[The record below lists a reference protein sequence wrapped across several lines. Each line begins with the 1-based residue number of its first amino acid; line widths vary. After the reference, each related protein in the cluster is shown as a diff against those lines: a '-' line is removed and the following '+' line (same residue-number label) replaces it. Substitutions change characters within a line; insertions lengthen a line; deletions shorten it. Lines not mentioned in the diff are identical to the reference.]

1 MKPEEVEGFLS
12 QFATGCQLIHKHMTK
27 PIEEFEKELARVYM
41 SRVNILKAKV
51 NDLSLD
57 EAWDRFYEEKNNF
70 IRHNKYDF
78 HGKSFKNC
86 C

>member
-57 EAWDRFYEEKNNF
+57 EAWDRFYVEKNNF
-70 IRHNKYDF
+70 IEKWGPKDEA
-78 HGKSFKNC
+78 
-86 C
+86 